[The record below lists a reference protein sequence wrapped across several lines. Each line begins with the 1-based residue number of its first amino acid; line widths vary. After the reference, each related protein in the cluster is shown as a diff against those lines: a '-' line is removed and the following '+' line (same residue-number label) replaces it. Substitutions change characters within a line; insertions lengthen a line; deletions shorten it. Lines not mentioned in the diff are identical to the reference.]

1 VVLNYLE
8 IGLVELRDSTLN
20 FQIQLVM
27 TNWESNRENQ
37 IKSFNYETEFHL
49 ILDDLDSGKMEM
61 QMQQLFSSFD
71 FELQK
76 RKTQKY
82 NFGQTALGS
91 NYDLNYK
98 EKFQQPRRLA
108 ASLADKK
115 AN

>member
-1 VVLNYLE
+1 
-8 IGLVELRDSTLN
+8 
-20 FQIQLVM
+20 
-27 TNWESNRENQ
+27 
-37 IKSFNYETEFHL
+37 
-49 ILDDLDSGKMEM
+49 MEM

-108 ASLADKK
+108 DSQPR
-115 AN
+115 